1 MAIEIVDLP
10 SYKMVM
16 FHSFS
21 YGYQRVL
28 LVKKQWFPVD
38 FPLNQSNESLNSHGW
53 TVISHLHPSFCL
65 IPMNYHC

>member
-28 LVKKQWFPVD
+28 LVKKQWLPVD
-38 FPLNQSNESLNSHGW
+38 FPLNQSNESLNSHG
-53 TVISHLHPSFCL
+53 
-65 IPMNYHC
+65 

>member
-38 FPLNQSNESLNSHGW
+38 FPLNQSNESLKNHG
-53 TVISHLHPSFCL
+53 
-65 IPMNYHC
+65 